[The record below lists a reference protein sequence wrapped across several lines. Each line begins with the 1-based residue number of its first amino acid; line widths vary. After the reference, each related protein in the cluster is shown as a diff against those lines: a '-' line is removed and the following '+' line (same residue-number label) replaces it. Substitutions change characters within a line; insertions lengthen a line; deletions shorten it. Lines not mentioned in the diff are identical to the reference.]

1 MADNNELQ
9 IWWNENIEEKQS
21 YEDLMKQLSELEK
34 QIWWDWI
41 IWNWDS
47 VLDKQYEND
56 LKTVIKDWN
65 LLSDKVLILKSI
77 LEVFSKDKKEP
88 KRTTIKKLLLKENP
102 NQESE
107 IDDYLWEIPEVIEE
121 PILDDII
128 NKIKLRYPFNAL
140 KNTLKEDS
148 YKSINDFHTSKIKKI
163 IREFDLSDA
172 EVNEIIQS
180 RYIKGILL
188 KDNFPKY
195 SSKVNENSNFFSN
208 EYVKEDVSILRDIGA
223 SLLRNSNSK
232 LDKNIVDTHR
242 NFSKII
248 RKGIDPFRMW
258 SELNSNLRKEQDTN
272 NTDDNKQIQADYFA
286 DLTKYLKENDVA
298 RSIFLEKAEINNPA
312 DKDIG
317 FKDGLKIWLWFCDYL
332 SELLWE
338 LRIKEMKR
346 KIDKMLDKAKPL
358 YNEEWLKQLELKII
372 EKVKKDWKDCVI
384 DYVKFLVDFDKE
396 AIEKW
401 WTNKLRKT
409 DEKTHKVIPLN
420 EKQVW
425 ANLLEILKSEVDE
438 NRSEL
443 TELLLK
449 YNLSNLDLSGKTDE
463 ETTKILKDK
472 WVIDEDINKVL
483 SLNFKNTKN
492 SKQIIVLEKFN
503 SLSSENQSKF
513 LNNFEELK
521 KEWKDPSEAIQM
533 LDTYVQ
539 KNNEEIKQSILKS
552 YPDAIVNSSSNWWAE
567 IKVWNTIMD
576 LSSKELNIIWWNKE
590 KLEKFIEFKSSL
602 DDLGLWFLWKDREIL
617 FQNIKNKKWENS
629 INMLDNNVVWEQEF
643 KNILDYIAWKLNIP
657 KKENLDD
664 FKNEFKNSLKSD
676 FLKVNWKEYKSSW
689 IWNVFETALTW
700 YVDWEEWKL
709 IINWTFKKD

>member
-1 MADNNELQ
+1 MAD
-9 IWWNENIEEKQS
+9 IIKEETWSESLEQKQS

-56 LKTVIKDWN
+56 LKTVIKYWN
-65 LLSDKVLILKSI
+65 LLSDKVLMLKSI

-140 KNTLKEDS
+140 KNILKEDS

-188 KDNFPKY
+188 NDNFPKY
-195 SSKVNENSNFFSN
+195 SKVNENSNFFSN

-232 LDKNIVDTHR
+232 LDENIVNTPR

-248 RKGIDPFRMW
+248 RKGVDPLRMW
-258 SELNSNLRKEQDTN
+258 SELSSNLRKERDAN
-272 NTDDNKQIQADYFA
+272 NKDDRKQIKDDYFA

-317 FKDGLKIWLWFCDYL
+317 FKDGLKIWLWHCDYL

-346 KIDKMLDKAKPL
+346 KIDKMLDKAKSL

-372 EKVKKDWKDCVI
+372 DKVKKDWKDCVI

-401 WTNKLRKT
+401 WTNKLRNT

-567 IKVWNTIMD
+567 IKVWNTIID

-643 KNILDYIAWKLNIP
+643 KNILDYISLKLNIP
-657 KKENLDD
+657 RKENLE
-664 FKNEFKNSLKSD
+664 EFKQD
-676 FLKVNWKEYKSSW
+676 FLKIKNDRNFNNKDYSW
-689 IWNVFETALTW
+689 IDENEIFIKIFRENWLLVEWTNYIKKEL
-700 YVDWEEWKL
+700 WE
-709 IINWTFKKD
+709 I